1 MELQIPTVKI
11 DAEMKAPTNTAQIQ
25 TVHSNYDESV
35 MATKSLAALVGAV
48 NDFKVAHDAAIA
60 NEARLE
66 ISTLN
71 ATELTDFQVNNNN
84 PEDGDLNKAKESLAV
99 KQQKILDK
107 YGIDDLDLRV
117 RNRFNAD
124 LKTDNAQFE
133 SNVASSIIEKRYKA
147 DMRLIDSQMASNINE
162 AQMYYN
168 DPKAVEKSTQLA
180 LEAMEVKGKMEG
192 WTDEE
197 FEFQRLKVHSA
208 VQLTVGL
215 TAAKKGN
222 FALVE
227 QIVNTQHKNMV
238 DKEWRKLASILKT
251 HQAEMAVKKAN
262 IDPVLS
268 FSLALEKRMSVY
280 TDDYIQSEADKRGF
294 TFDQMKMVL
303 RNKNANELHEEIQQ
317 RNHESKVAYQP
328 VAEATKLFELFKDH
342 PSVKQ
347 AVTMDDKLIA
357 LFGVVNGVPDLA
369 QQEHPDLKKEAVMN
383 AMSSFHNVTNYKGYE
398 ELLEESVYGNVVLD
412 NDAHQGELLKSF
424 RKDIDSFV
432 GMDNETLVAVFRG
445 EKGASLQTLNQIK
458 EELNTRRAERL
469 SSEDKK
475 NADAL
480 INHYLATNDTGKF
493 NHAMGDYSLII
504 PDQMR
509 EPMKKK
515 KVNVSK
521 VNNFANATFKKA
533 VINTLMQKTGSNNLV
548 GVINALQKGSD
559 LLMDKDGNLQ
569 PDIMECVKFTKER
582 TALEFGFTTDTTT
595 PNYSLKPEEM
605 SYAQKAF
612 IGVPV
617 MY

>member
-1 MELQIPTVKI
+1 MDLRLPTVEIKS
-11 DAEMKAPTNTAQIQ
+11 DVVVPKQNAQIQ

-35 MATKSLAALVGAV
+35 MATESLAALVGVA
-48 NDFKVAHDAAIA
+48 NDFKVSHDAAIA

-84 PEDGDLNKAKESLAV
+84 PEDGDLNKAKESLAA

-133 SNVASSIIEKRYKA
+133 SSVASSIIEKRYKA
-147 DMRLIDSQMASNINE
+147 DMRLIDAQMASNINE

-168 DPKAVEKSTQLA
+168 DPKAVERSTRLA

-197 FEFQRLKVHSA
+197 FKYQHLKVHSA

-227 QIVNTQHKNMV
+227 QIVNGQHKNMI
-238 DKEWRKLASILKT
+238 DEEWRKLASILKT

-294 TFDQMKMVL
+294 SFDQMKMVL

-342 PSVKQ
+342 PNVKQ

-383 AMSSFHNVTNYKGYE
+383 AMSSFHNVTNYKDYE
-398 ELLEESVYGNVVLD
+398 KLLEESVYGNVVLD
-412 NDAHQGELLKSF
+412 NDAHQGELYKKF
-424 RKDIDSFV
+424 EKDIDSFV
-432 GMDNETLVAVFRG
+432 DMDNETFVAKFRG
-445 EKGASLQTLNQIK
+445 EMGASLGTLNK
-458 EELNTRRAERL
+458 AKAKLNAYRAERL
-469 SSEDKK
+469 LSEDKK

-480 INHYLATNDTGKF
+480 MNHYLATNNTGTF

-595 PNYSLKPEEM
+595 PNYLLKPEEM

>member
-35 MATKSLAALVGAV
+35 MATESLAALVGVA
-48 NDFKVAHDAAIA
+48 NDFKVSHDAAIA

-71 ATELTDFQVNNNN
+71 ATELADFQVNNNN
-84 PEDGDLNKAKESLAV
+84 PQDGDLNKAKESLAA

-107 YGIDDLDLRV
+107 YGVDDLDLRV

-133 SNVASSIIEKRYKA
+133 SSVASSIIEKRYKA
-147 DMRLIDSQMASNINE
+147 DMRLIDTQISSNINE

-168 DPKAVEKSTQLA
+168 DPKAVEKSTRLA

-197 FEFQRLKVHSA
+197 FEFKRLKIHSS

-227 QIVNTQHKNMV
+227 QIVNGQHKNMI
-238 DKEWRKLASILKT
+238 DEDWRKLASIWKT

-369 QQEHPDLKKEAVMN
+369 QQEHPDLKKEAVKN

-398 ELLEESVYGNVVLD
+398 KLLEEAVYGNVVLD
-412 NDAHQGELLKSF
+412 NDAHQTELLKNF
-424 RKDIDSFV
+424 RANIDSFV
-432 GMDNETLVAVFRG
+432 DFDNESLTAKFRG
-445 EKGASLQTLNQIK
+445 EMGASIRTLNTMI
-458 EELNTRRAERL
+458 EELSTHKAKKL
-469 SSEDKK
+469 SAEDKK

-480 INHYLATNDTGKF
+480 LNFYLGSNDTGTF
-493 NHAMGDYSLII
+493 NHSKGDYSLII
-504 PDQMR
+504 P
-509 EPMKKK
+509 ESMKKPMEK
-515 KVNVSK
+515 KTVPTSK
-521 VNNFANATFKKA
+521 VNNFANATFKKM
-533 VINTLMQKTGSNNLV
+533 VFSTLMQKLKTDNLAP
-548 GVINALQKGSD
+548 VITALKHGSD
-559 LLMDKDGNLQ
+559 LIMDKDGNLQ
-569 PDIMECVKFTKER
+569 PEILECVKLTKER
-582 TALEFGFTTDTTT
+582 TALEFGFTTDKTT
-595 PNYSLKPEEM
+595 PNMSLKPDEM
-605 SYAQKAF
+605 TYAERKF
-612 IGVPV
+612 
-617 MY
+617 YNY

>member
-1 MELQIPTVKI
+1 MDLRLPTVQIKS
-11 DAEMKAPTNTAQIQ
+11 DVTTPTQNAQIQ

-35 MATKSLAALVGAV
+35 MATESLAALVGVA
-48 NDFKVAHDAAIA
+48 NDFKVSHDATIA

-84 PEDGDLNKAKESLAV
+84 PQDGDLNKAKESLAA

-133 SNVASSIIEKRYKA
+133 SSVASSIIEKRYKA
-147 DMRLIDSQMASNINE
+147 DMRLIDTQISSNINE

-168 DPKAVEKSTQLA
+168 DPKAVEKSTRLA
-180 LEAMEVKGKMEG
+180 LEAMELKGKMEG
-192 WTDEE
+192 WTEEE
-197 FEFQRLKVHSA
+197 FEFERLKIHSA

-227 QIVNTQHKNMV
+227 QIVNTQHKNMI
-238 DKEWRKLASILKT
+238 DDEWRKLAGVLKT

-303 RNKNANELHEEIQQ
+303 RNKNANELHEEIRQ

-369 QQEHPDLKKEAVMN
+369 QQENPDLQKEAVKN
-383 AMSSFHNVTNYKGYE
+383 AMSSYHNVTNYKGYE
-398 ELLEESVYGNVVLD
+398 SLLEESVYGNVVLD

-432 GMDNETLVAVFRG
+432 DMDNETLVAVWRG

-458 EELNTRRAERL
+458 EELNTRKAERMA
-469 SSEDKK
+469 SEDKK
-475 NADAL
+475 QANAL
-480 INHYLATNDTGKF
+480 INHYLATNDTGTF
-493 NHAMGDYSLII
+493 NNAMGDYSLII
-504 PDQMR
+504 PDQMK

-515 KVNVSK
+515 KVNVNK
-521 VNNFANATFKKA
+521 VNTFADSTFKKA
-533 VINTLMQKTGSNNLV
+533 VFSTLMQKTGSDSLV
-548 GVINALQKGSD
+548 GVIKALQKGGN
-559 LLMDKDGNLQ
+559 LLLDEDGNLQ
-569 PDIMECVKFTKER
+569 PDIMECVKFTRER
-582 TALEFGFTTDTTT
+582 TALEFGFTTDKTT
-595 PNYSLKPEEM
+595 PNLSLKSEDM

-612 IGVPV
+612 VGVPV